1 MHTGG
6 MNKNVKDSSPSK
18 REAIRDAAV
27 KVFAAKGYHTATVSE
42 VAEVAN
48 VGKGTVY
55 FYYASKEDLLLEIL
69 VYHFDQMMSVIERI
83 EQVELAPE
91 QAVQVVIAD
100 SIRRLKENPDLFKI
114 MEQQPLLYH
123 DRVKERFEILFG
135 QMVDRTAGLLAAGM
149 AQGFIRSCDTRA
161 VASVLLSTAIS
172 FPLYLTLYPDKDK
185 DETLDH
191 LGQELATLLWASL
204 RKSDS

>member
-1 MHTGG
+1 M
-6 MNKNVKDSSPSK
+6 KKDATDNTPSK

-83 EQVELAPE
+83 EQVALAPE
-91 QAVQVVIAD
+91 EAVRVVITD
-100 SIRRLKENPDLFKI
+100 SIRRLRENPDLFRI

-123 DRVKERFEILFG
+123 DRVKERFEALFG
-135 QMVDRTAGLLAAGM
+135 QMVDRTSALLAAGV
-149 AQGFIRSCDTRA
+149 AQGFLRSCDTRA

-172 FPLYLTLYPDKDK
+172 FPLYLSLYPNKDK
-185 DETLDH
+185 DETLEH

-204 RKSDS
+204 RKQDS

>member
-1 MHTGG
+1 MT
-6 MNKNVKDSSPSK
+6 KKTKDGNPSK

-55 FYYASKEDLLLEIL
+55 FYYASKEDLLMEIL
-69 VYHFDQMMSVIERI
+69 VFHFDQMMSLIEHI
-83 EQVELAPE
+83 EQIELGPE
-91 QAVQVVIAD
+91 EAVRVVIMD

-123 DRVKERFEILFG
+123 ERVKERFETLFG
-135 QMVDRTAGLLAAGM
+135 QMIDRTAALLTSGVK
-149 AQGFIRSCDTRA
+149 QGFLRSFDTRA

-172 FPLYLTLYPDKDK
+172 FPLYLSLYPEKDK
-185 DETLDH
+185 DETLEH
-191 LGQELATLLWASL
+191 LGQELATLLWAAL
-204 RKSDS
+204 RKPAS

>member
-1 MHTGG
+1 MKQ
-6 MNKNVKDSSPSK
+6 NAKVSSPSK

-27 KVFAAKGYHTATVSE
+27 KVFAAKGYHAATVSE

-123 DRVKERFEILFG
+123 DRVKERFETLFG
-135 QMVDRTAGLLAAGM
+135 QMVDRIAELLAAGIE
-149 AQGFIRSCDTRA
+149 QGFIRACDTRA

-172 FPLYLTLYPDKDK
+172 FPLYLSLYPDKDK

-191 LGQELATLLWASL
+191 LGQELATLLWVAF
-204 RKSDS
+204 RKPD

>member
-1 MHTGG
+1 MK
-6 MNKNVKDSSPSK
+6 KNAKDSTPSK

-55 FYYASKEDLLLEIL
+55 FYYASKEDLLMEIL
-69 VYHFDQMMSVIERI
+69 VFHFDQMMSLIEHI
-83 EQVELAPE
+83 EQIELGPE
-91 QAVQVVIAD
+91 EAVRVVIMD

-123 DRVKERFEILFG
+123 ERVKERFETLFG
-135 QMVDRTAGLLAAGM
+135 QMIDRTAALLTAGVK
-149 AQGFIRSCDTRA
+149 QGFLRSCDTRA

-172 FPLYLTLYPDKDK
+172 FPLYLSLYPEKDK
-185 DETLDH
+185 DETLEH
-191 LGQELATLLWASL
+191 LGQELAMLLWAAL
-204 RKSDS
+204 RKDAR

>member
-1 MHTGG
+1 MKKSAKDGG
-6 MNKNVKDSSPSK
+6 PSK

-69 VYHFDQMMSVIERI
+69 VYHFDQMMSLIESI
-83 EQVELAPE
+83 EQIELEPE
-91 QAVQVVIAD
+91 EAVQAVIAD
-100 SIRRLKENPDLFKI
+100 SIRRLRENPDLFKI

-123 DRVKERFEILFG
+123 ERVKEQFETLFG
-135 QMVDRTAGLLAAGM
+135 QMVDRTASLIASGVE
-149 AQGFIRSCDTRA
+149 QGFLRSCDTRA

-172 FPLYLTLYPDKDK
+172 FPLYLSLYPDQDK
-185 DETLDH
+185 EETLEH
-191 LGQELATLLWASL
+191 LAQELSKLIWAAL
-204 RKSDS
+204 RSSDI

>member
-1 MHTGG
+1 M
-6 MNKNVKDSSPSK
+6 KNNTKEGNPSK

-55 FYYASKEDLLLEIL
+55 FYYASKEDLLMEIL
-69 VYHFDQMMSVIERI
+69 VFHFDQMMSLIERI
-83 EQVELAPE
+83 EQVELSPE
-91 QAVQVVIAD
+91 EAVRVVIMD

-123 DRVKERFEILFG
+123 ERVKERFETLFG
-135 QMVDRTAGLLAAGM
+135 QMIDRTAALLTSGVK
-149 AQGFIRSCDTRA
+149 QGFLRSCDTRA

-172 FPLYLTLYPDKDK
+172 FPLYLSLYPEKDK
-185 DETLDH
+185 DETLEH
-191 LGQELATLLWASL
+191 LGHELATLLWAAL
-204 RKSDS
+204 RKTDI